1 MWITVCMSSGTMERQ
16 LKPMRIGLAGWLV
29 SVALLAAGCT
39 HASSVE
45 PSAPTPPTPTNA
57 TCPSPI
63 TAQSTNGQPIRVTFA
78 DPRASAAV
86 QPASFA
92 CTPASGDAFSVGTT
106 TVACAITDA
115 RQQTFSC
122 SFTVKVVGPPRLS
135 ATTFLAFGDS
145 LTSGSSPPDPIDSYP
160 PRLKAQLAAR
170 YAFQTIV
177 VINDG
182 RAGENASAT
191 GRTRLP
197 VALDLYKPGAL
208 ILMEGSNDLLG
219 GSAGA
224 TAALNALT
232 EMMRAARGRGITVF
246 LATLPPQR
254 LGGVRN
260 GVALM
265 IPGFNENIKALAQ
278 REGATLVDIYTAMGG
293 DGRYIGHDDLH
304 PTPEGFEVMARAF
317 AAAIVEKLEIT
328 D

>member
-1 MWITVCMSSGTMERQ
+1 MASLW
-16 LKPMRIGLAGWLV
+16 
-29 SVALLAAGCT
+29 LAAVAISAASCT

-45 PSAPTPPTPTNA
+45 PTDPNGPSGHTASCPAPMTTQSA
-57 TCPSPI
+57 
-63 TAQSTNGQPIRVTFA
+63 NGQAVRVTFS
-78 DPRASAAV
+78 DPRASGAV
-86 QPASFA
+86 QPVSVA
-92 CTPASGDAFSVGTT
+92 CSPASGDAFSPGTT
-106 TVACAITDA
+106 TVSCTITDA
-115 RQQTFSC
+115 KPQTFSC

-135 ATTFLAFGDS
+135 ATTIMAFGDS
-145 LTSGSSPPDPIDSYP
+145 LTGGSSPPDPIDSYP

-170 YAFQTIV
+170 YAFQTIT

-197 VALDLYKPGAL
+197 VALDIYKPGAL
-208 ILMEGSNDLLG
+208 LLMEGSNDLLG

-232 EMMRAARGRGITVF
+232 EMVRAARGRGITVF

-254 LGGVRN
+254 LGGTRN

-293 DGRYIGHDDLH
+293 DGRYIGRDDLH

-317 AAAIVEKLEIT
+317 AAAIVEKLELS